1 MHLSKPFALFFS
13 VAVLFAI
20 LLPVRENWK
29 EKPKD
34 SFPLSYFPMFS
45 SKRDSIC
52 TVNYFVGYDTLGNR
66 YYIPHALVG
75 AGGFNQVRR
84 QVNKK
89 VRSENVEKITQKV
102 AKKVAKCQEVPYCH
116 LVRIA
121 LVRGDFDLNNYFQK
135 GIKMPQHEKVIFTK
149 TIERS

>member
-29 EKPKD
+29 DKPKD
-34 SFPLSYFPMFS
+34 RFPLSYFPMFS

-52 TVNYFVGYDTLGNR
+52 TVNYFVGYDTMGNR

-75 AGGFNQVRR
+75 SGGFNQVRR

>member
-1 MHLSKPFALFFS
+1 MILSKPFALFFS
-13 VAVLFAI
+13 VAVLLAI
-20 LLPVRENWK
+20 LLPVKENWN
-29 EKPKD
+29 EKPRD

-66 YYIPHALVG
+66 YYIPHGMVG
-75 AGGFNQVRR
+75 SGGFNQVRR

-89 VRSENVEKITQKV
+89 VRTEKAEKITQRV
-102 AKKVAKCQEVPYCH
+102 AKKVAKCQETPYCH

-121 LVRGDFDLNNYFQK
+121 LVRGDFDLNDYFQK
-135 GIKMPQHEKVIFTK
+135 GIKMPQQEKVIFTK